1 MKKVICT
8 IFAMVLMPLGL
19 FAGLAVPGEANPVL
33 ATEKFELDGQQL
45 TVEKRIDDMNLTLRV
60 LDADGK
66 QIFTS
71 ETLGSEEKLF
81 VIDRESVSL
90 KVRDLNGDKVPE
102 LMAAAFYG
110 PNASGL
116 YIFTYDA
123 GAKTFKPMQFVHTAA
138 DLTRDCLVS
147 DMRQENG
154 EDLMFLSD
162 DVVRALG
169 MIYST
174 EPDVEPVA
182 GFYFYKLTDGAFKF
196 IESKPV
202 PVDE

>member
-1 MKKVICT
+1 MKKVFYA
-8 IFAMVLMPLGL
+8 IFAILLMPLSV

-45 TVEKRIDDMNLTLRV
+45 TVEKRIDNMNLTLRV
-60 LDADGK
+60 IDAEGK

-81 VIDRESVSL
+81 VIDREAASL
-90 KVRDLNGDKVPE
+90 KVLDLNGDKRPE
-102 LMAAAFYG
+102 LIAAAFYG

-116 YIFTYDA
+116 YIFTYDTA
-123 GAKTFKPMQFVHTAA
+123 ARTFKPMQFVHTAA
-138 DLTRDCLVS
+138 DLTRDFLVS
-147 DMRQENG
+147 DLRQENG
-154 EDLMFLSD
+154 EDLMFLAD

-174 EPDVEPVA
+174 EPDVEAVA
-182 GFYFYKLTDGAFKF
+182 GFYFYKLADGAFKF

>member
-1 MKKVICT
+1 MKKVYCT
-8 IFAMVLMPLGL
+8 IVAMVLLPLSL

-33 ATEKFELDGQQL
+33 ATEKFELNGQQM
-45 TVEKRIDDMNLTLRV
+45 TVEKRIDSMNLTLRV

-66 QIFTS
+66 QIFSS

-81 VIDRESVSL
+81 VIDREATSL
-90 KVRDLNGDKVPE
+90 KARDLNGDKVPE

-116 YIFTYDA
+116 YIFAYDA
-123 GAKTFKPMQFVHTAA
+123 AAKTFKPMQFVHAAA

>member
-1 MKKVICT
+1 MKKVIYT
-8 IFAMVLMPLGL
+8 IFAMVLLPFSL

-33 ATEKFELDGQQL
+33 ATEKFELDGQQM

-81 VIDRESVSL
+81 VIDREAVSL

-116 YIFTYDA
+116 YVFTYDTS
-123 GAKTFKPMQFVHTAA
+123 AKTFKPMQFVHAAA

-174 EPDVEPVA
+174 EPDAEPVA

-196 IESKPV
+196 VESKPV